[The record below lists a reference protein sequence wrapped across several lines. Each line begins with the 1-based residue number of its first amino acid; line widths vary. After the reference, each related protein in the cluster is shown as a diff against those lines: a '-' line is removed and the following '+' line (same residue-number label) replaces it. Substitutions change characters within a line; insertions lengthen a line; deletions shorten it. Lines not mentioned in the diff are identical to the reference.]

1 MNHGDDFDDRNRCMR
16 AFIQLIAEA
25 KPMYFVMEQVTEI
38 LTEEDKDKPG
48 RFLIDSVRRDAF
60 EGKISMVLYPHNIHT
75 HTHIVSSIFAQF
87 PASQCFAPALPTYM
101 HIGVVL
107 DPRLL

>member
-75 HTHIVSSIFAQF
+75 HTHCILNIRTISGLTVF
-87 PASQCFAPALPTYM
+87 C
-101 HIGVVL
+101 
-107 DPRLL
+107 PRPPHLHAHRRGA